1 MDAKKEKESL
11 NLSAVIYARYSSH
24 AQNDASIEQQIDE
37 CQEYARQHG
46 YKIVGVY
53 ADRAMSGRSDR
64 RPEFQKMMRA
74 AEKHE
79 FQIVLAYKSNRISR
93 NMLHALSYEDKLA
106 QHGVNVVYCK
116 EEFGNN
122 AAGRFA
128 LRTMMN
134 VNQFYSEN
142 MAEDI
147 MRGLMDN
154 ASQCKV
160 NGALPLG
167 YRRGADGRYEID
179 EQTAP
184 IVQEIFRRIAGG
196 ELKASIAN
204 DLNNR
209 QIQTSKG
216 AAWNKN
222 SFHAILSNERYIGV
236 YIYRDVRIPG
246 GIPAIID
253 EELFELAR
261 EKEEAMKTLIKG
273 RRRREDMEY
282 LLTGKLFCGYCL
294 EPMVGSS
301 GTGKMGKMYYYYR
314 CKNNAEKHTCRKK
327 PVRKEAIEQLVV
339 SSLKACITKP
349 ENIDWMTDLVMK
361 YRNKIIAESDIG
373 YLEDKLKENKTAI
386 KNVMKAIEM
395 GVVTETTKARLQEL
409 EAEQKEVLS
418 SLLAEKRGIP
428 DVTRDHVQFFFES
441 FRNGDV
447 NSIKYKKT
455 LIKHFLR
462 AVYLYDDHIK
472 ITFDYDDSDTGVE
485 IPFEDSSAE
494 NSEDT
499 SVLIDSLGSHSRS
512 QSVMT
517 GFFMRSLQTMAW
529 WRRCRTVS
537 RKKEQRCCDS
547 VR

>member
-485 IPFEDSSAE
+485 IPLEDSSAE

-499 SVLIDSLGSHSRS
+499 SVLIDSLGVYQIPKALVVLR
-512 QSVMT
+512 MD
-517 GFFMRSLQTMAW
+517 GGCFFDRFL
-529 WRRCRTVS
+529 
-537 RKKEQRCCDS
+537 
-547 VR
+547 

>member
-1 MDAKKEKESL
+1 MPKKET
-11 NLSAVIYARYSSH
+11 AVSQGLVAAIYARYSSH

-74 AEKHE
+74 AEKRE

-154 ASQCKV
+154 ACQCKV
-160 NGALPLG
+160 NGSLPLG
-167 YRRGADGRYEID
+167 YKRGTDGRYEID

-184 IVQEIFRRIAGG
+184 IVQEVFRRIANG
-196 ELKASIAN
+196 ELKASIAD
-204 DLNNR
+204 DLNKR
-209 QIQTSKG
+209 QIRTG
-216 AAWNKN
+216 TGGAWNKG
-222 SFHAILSNERYIGV
+222 SFHSLLANERYTGI

-253 EELFELAR
+253 RELFEAAR
-261 EKEEAMKTLIKG
+261 EREETMKTTIKS
-273 RRRREDMEY
+273 RRRRDDMEY

-314 CKNNAEKHTCRKK
+314 CKNNAEKHTCQKK
-327 PVRKEAIEQLVV
+327 PVRKDAIEQLVV

-361 YRNKIIAESDIG
+361 YRSKIIAESDIG

-418 SLLAEKRGIP
+418 SLLAEKRSIP

-447 NSIKYKKT
+447 NSMKYQKT

-485 IPFEDSSAE
+485 IPIETDADSAE
-494 NSEDT
+494 NNEDT
-499 SVLIDSLGSHSRS
+499 SVLIDSLGVYQRRS
-512 QSVMT
+512 SCKSMET
-517 GFFMRSLQTMAW
+517 FLL
-529 WRRCRTVS
+529 
-537 RKKEQRCCDS
+537 
-547 VR
+547 

>member
-1 MDAKKEKESL
+1 MPKKETAVSQGL
-11 NLSAVIYARYSSH
+11 VAVIYARYSSH

-37 CQEYARQHG
+37 CREYARQNG
-46 YKIVGVY
+46 YKIAGVY

-74 AEKHE
+74 AEKRE

-154 ASQCKV
+154 ACQCKV
-160 NGALPLG
+160 NGSLPLG
-167 YRRGADGRYEID
+167 YKRGTDGRYEID

-184 IVQEIFRRIAGG
+184 IVQEVFRRIANG
-196 ELKASIAN
+196 ELKASIAD
-204 DLNNR
+204 DLNKR
-209 QIQTSKG
+209 QIRTG
-216 AAWNKN
+216 TGGAWNKG
-222 SFHAILSNERYIGV
+222 SFHSLLANERYTGI

-253 EELFELAR
+253 RELFEAAR
-261 EKEEAMKTLIKG
+261 EREETMKTVVKS
-273 RRRREDMEY
+273 RRRRDDMEY

-314 CKNNAEKHTCRKK
+314 CKNNAEKHTCQKK
-327 PVRKEAIEQLVV
+327 PVRKDAIEQLVV

-361 YRNKIIAESDIG
+361 YRSKIIAESDIG

-409 EAEQKEVLS
+409 EAEQREVLS
-418 SLLAEKRGIP
+418 SLLSEKRSIP

-447 NSIKYKKT
+447 NSTKYQKT

-462 AVYLYDDHIK
+462 AVYLYDDHVK
-472 ITFDYDDSDTGVE
+472 ITFDYDDSDTGLE
-485 IPFEDSSAE
+485 IPIEDDNSSAE
-494 NSEDT
+494 NSEGD
-499 SVLIDSLGSHSRS
+499 SVLIDSCGVYQMDPWKITFPRILLYTFIVGEVEPLR
-512 QSVMT
+512 
-517 GFFMRSLQTMAW
+517 L
-529 WRRCRTVS
+529 
-537 RKKEQRCCDS
+537 QRCDFP
-547 VR
+547 R

>member
-418 SLLAEKRGIP
+418 SLLAEKRSIP

-447 NSIKYKKT
+447 NSMKYKKT

-485 IPFEDSSAE
+485 IPFEDSGAE

-499 SVLIDSLGSHSRS
+499 SVLIDSLGVYHIGSRMLM
-512 QSVMT
+512 QCPAA
-517 GFFMRSLQTMAW
+517 FFIFL
-529 WRRCRTVS
+529 CRKGG
-537 RKKEQRCCDS
+537 RAPRIPF
-547 VR
+547 

>member
-11 NLSAVIYARYSSH
+11 TLSAVIYARYSSH

-216 AAWNKN
+216 ATWNKN

-447 NSIKYKKT
+447 NSIKYKKM

-485 IPFEDSSAE
+485 IPLEDSSAE

-499 SVLIDSLGSHSRS
+499 SVLIDSLGSHHSPSENTVFGRIFY
-512 QSVMT
+512 T
-517 GFFMRSLQTMAW
+517 LQPKITHLW
-529 WRRCRTVS
+529 PEISKRDEKR
-537 RKKEQRCCDS
+537 
-547 VR
+547 

>member
-11 NLSAVIYARYSSH
+11 TLSAVIYARYSSH

-204 DLNNR
+204 DLNSR
-209 QIQTSKG
+209 RIQTSKG
-216 AAWNKN
+216 ATWNKN
-222 SFHAILSNERYIGV
+222 SFHAMLSNERYIGV

-485 IPFEDSSAE
+485 IPFEDSGAE

-499 SVLIDSLGSHSRS
+499 SVLIDSLGSHHSPSENTVFGRIFY
-512 QSVMT
+512 T
-517 GFFMRSLQTMAW
+517 LQPKITHLW
-529 WRRCRTVS
+529 PEISKRDEKR
-537 RKKEQRCCDS
+537 
-547 VR
+547 